1 MKLFQAKVSY
11 ETNYDEKV
19 SEYYL
24 VEAAN
29 YASAEALVSKWVT
42 YQSNTK
48 LDSLKID
55 SLKVVKAELQQQK
68 LREDQYPLFFLTTYQ
83 VDTLN
88 EAGVVTRSTTR
99 KLFLSTEDFDAAYA
113 LACKFRQPFDGDSTQ
128 ETILSIKDTPIVAF
142 LEKLVVNRF
151 IIARSNISITTN
163 EQEEN

>member
-19 SEYYL
+19 SESYL

-29 YASAEALVSKWVT
+29 YAFAEALVSKWVT
-42 YQSNTK
+42 YQPNTK
-48 LDSLKID
+48 LNSLKID

-68 LREDQYPLFFLTTYQ
+68 LREDQYPLFFLTTYK

-99 KLFLSTEDFDAAYA
+99 KLFLSVENFDTAYA
-113 LACKFRQPFDGDSTQ
+113 LSCEFRQPFDGESTQ

-142 LEKLVVNRF
+142 LEDSIVDRF
-151 IIARSNISITTN
+151 IIARNASITTN